1 MRTYLAIAAGSAV
14 GAFLAVVAAFAF
26 ISANA
31 PDRDAE
37 KLINSGQTVSESTL
51 QYGQR

>member
-1 MRTYLAIAAGSAV
+1 MRTYLAIAAGSAA
-14 GAFLAVVAAFAF
+14 GAFLAVIAAFAL

-31 PDRDAE
+31 PDQDAE
-37 KLINSGQTVSESTL
+37 RLINSGQTSAESTL